1 MLIPSL
7 AAGYRLATRFTFL
20 SALACAAA
28 CSSSEAAEGSS
39 SSSGSSG
46 QAGDGGST
54 SEGGETA
61 CKRADATLELPGVDF
76 SNGKSTSHEVPRVV
90 SMLGDGSVLVR
101 SYDAAGA
108 AHLSFV
114 RPGIDTSN
122 VEIASNPGV
131 RTPAGGTYGFA
142 SVALTLGGKR
152 CALYV
157 RDGETLKLACEG
169 SAPEDSGVKMSPG
182 GSFNAG
188 SGLVPLVLPDG
199 SLAVYGQGNF
209 ASYDGAARDAS
220 GKWQPVEK
228 SESSISWGEDA
239 VLHDGQPV
247 VCFIGSGGGA
257 ALDTG
262 GKKVPLGLKS
272 NRCRMLGTATE
283 LHLLVDD
290 GHLTLPW
297 NNFGPPPAPTKIDVG
312 TAAPGPM
319 FLLRDAPYVV
329 VDRVTNVEAV
339 PLAGG
344 AAIDLGVVGGLQ
356 AVRVDD
362 ATLRA
367 AASKSIASTTGP
379 YKAEI
384 RVATRCIK

>member
-1 MLIPSL
+1 MRISSFAP
-7 AAGYRLATRFTFL
+7 GYRWATRLAFL
-20 SALACAAA
+20 SAFACAAA
-28 CSSSEAAEGSS
+28 CSSSEAGGGG

-46 QAGDGGST
+46 QAGDGGT
-54 SEGGETA
+54 KGDAGEAT
-61 CKRADATLELPGVDF
+61 CKSADATLELPGVDI
-76 SNGKSTSHEVPRVV
+76 SNGNSTSHEVPQVS

-122 VEIASNPGV
+122 IEIASNPGV
-131 RTPAGGTYGFA
+131 RTPAGGTYAFA
-142 SVALTLGGKR
+142 AVALTLGGKR
-152 CALYV
+152 CALYL

-182 GSFNAG
+182 GRTNG
-188 SGLVPLVLPDG
+188 GNGLVPLVLPDG
-199 SLAVYGQGNF
+199 SLDVYGQGDF

-220 GKWQPVEK
+220 GKWRAVEK
-228 SESSISWGEDA
+228 SESSISWGDDA
-239 VLHDGQPV
+239 VLHDGRPV
-247 VCFIGSGGGA
+247 VCFIGAGGGA

-262 GKKVPLGLKS
+262 GQKVRLGLKS
-272 NRCRMLGTATE
+272 NRCRMLGTATA

-290 GHLTLPW
+290 GHLALPW
-297 NNFGPPPAPTKIDVG
+297 DDFDSPPAPTKVDLG

-319 FLLRDAPYVV
+319 FLLRDAAYVV
-329 VDRVTNVEAV
+329 VDRATKVEAV

-356 AVRVDD
+356 AMRVDG
-362 ATLRA
+362 ATFRA
-367 AASKSIASTTGP
+367 ATSKSIASNTGP

-384 RVATRCIK
+384 RVATRCIQ